1 MQIKKF
7 QKYYVRSLYKSNISK
22 DINNIITNFKI
33 KFNFNINLTKIEI
46 YKEKYYV
53 TGPINNLDIENLCTK
68 FINYYENIKYNA
80 IDIFNEFKNNKNKI
94 EQREEKVIMLTTK
107 NIEEKL
113 KSNNIDNYFIDVTY
127 KVVPKY
133 NKNKY
138 KLLIIIGIDNNS
150 KSSYLCA
157 LILIKYEDSN
167 SFNKIFSYLNNKCE
181 FNPRIVHID
190 YSVSLTK
197 SLKEGD
203 FFKKNLL

>member
-1 MQIKKF
+1 MI
-7 QKYYVRSLYKSNISK
+7 
-22 DINNIITNFKI
+22 
-33 KFNFNINLTKIEI
+33 
-46 YKEKYYV
+46 
-53 TGPINNLDIENLCTK
+53 
-68 FINYYENIKYNA
+68 
-80 IDIFNEFKNNKNKI
+80 
-94 EQREEKVIMLTTK
+94 TTK
-107 NIEEKL
+107 NMEKKL

-127 KVVPKY
+127 KVLPKY

-138 KLLIIIGIDNNS
+138 KLLTIIGIDNNS

-167 SFNKIFSYLNNKCE
+167 SFNKIFSYLNNMYE

>member
-1 MQIKKF
+1 M
-7 QKYYVRSLYKSNISK
+7 
-22 DINNIITNFKI
+22 
-33 KFNFNINLTKIEI
+33 
-46 YKEKYYV
+46 
-53 TGPINNLDIENLCTK
+53 
-68 FINYYENIKYNA
+68 
-80 IDIFNEFKNNKNKI
+80 
-94 EQREEKVIMLTTK
+94 EEKVIMLTTK

-113 KSNNIDNYFIDVTY
+113 KSNNIDNYFIDITY

-138 KLLIIIGIDNNS
+138 KLLTITGIDNNS

-167 SFNKIFSYLNNKCE
+167 SFNKIFSYLNNMYE

-203 FFKKNLL
+203 FFKKTYYSSLFFSLCASNFKKNEIFKNG

>member
-1 MQIKKF
+1 M
-7 QKYYVRSLYKSNISK
+7 
-22 DINNIITNFKI
+22 
-33 KFNFNINLTKIEI
+33 
-46 YKEKYYV
+46 EK
-53 TGPINNLDIENLCTK
+53 
-68 FINYYENIKYNA
+68 
-80 IDIFNEFKNNKNKI
+80 
-94 EQREEKVIMLTTK
+94 
-107 NIEEKL
+107 KL

-138 KLLIIIGIDNNS
+138 KSLTITGIDNNS

-167 SFNKIFSYLNNKCE
+167 SFKKIFSYLNNMYE
-181 FNPRIVHID
+181 FNQRIVHID

-197 SLKEGD
+197 SLKEGG

>member
-1 MQIKKF
+1 M
-7 QKYYVRSLYKSNISK
+7 
-22 DINNIITNFKI
+22 
-33 KFNFNINLTKIEI
+33 
-46 YKEKYYV
+46 
-53 TGPINNLDIENLCTK
+53 TK

-113 KSNNIDNYFIDVTY
+113 KSNNIDNYFIDVTC

-133 NKNKY
+133 NKNKC
-138 KLLIIIGIDNNS
+138 KSLTITGIDNNS

-167 SFNKIFSYLNNKCE
+167 SFNKIFSYLIICM
-181 FNPRIVHID
+181 
-190 YSVSLTK
+190 
-197 SLKEGD
+197 
-203 FFKKNLL
+203 NLIQE